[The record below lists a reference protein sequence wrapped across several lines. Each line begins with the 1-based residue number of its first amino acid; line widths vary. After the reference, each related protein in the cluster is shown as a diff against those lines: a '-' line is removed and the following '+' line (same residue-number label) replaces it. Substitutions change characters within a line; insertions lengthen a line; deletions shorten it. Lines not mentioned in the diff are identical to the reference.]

1 MKIFILPSSIFSTV
15 ILFQRYDFQ
24 GTTNGKH
31 SQSVV
36 TASVDGVKASANIN
50 VMNDLKL
57 QSYLTYVGKSSME
70 V

>member
-1 MKIFILPSSIFSTV
+1 MIVNSFLKKITYANNILAGP
-15 ILFQRYDFQ
+15 
-24 GTTNGKH
+24 TTAGGKH

-70 V
+70 VL